1 MQVIIDPK
9 LVEEVSKAR
18 MQDREHSRL
27 AEMAKASPAP
37 RAGRWGQYLERVMVA
52 VSLGLQA
59 GNRPFA
65 AH

>member
-1 MQVIIDPK
+1 MLVVDPR

-18 MQDREHSRL
+18 MQDRERNRL

-37 RAGRWGQYLERVMVA
+37 IEGRWGQYLERVLVA
-52 VSLGLQA
+52 ISHGLQA
-59 GNRPFA
+59 GHRPFA

>member
-1 MQVIIDPK
+1 MHLVIDPR

-27 AEMAKASPAP
+27 VEMAKASSEPL
-37 RAGRWGQYLERVMVA
+37 AGRWVQYLERVLVA

-59 GNRPFA
+59 GRRPFA